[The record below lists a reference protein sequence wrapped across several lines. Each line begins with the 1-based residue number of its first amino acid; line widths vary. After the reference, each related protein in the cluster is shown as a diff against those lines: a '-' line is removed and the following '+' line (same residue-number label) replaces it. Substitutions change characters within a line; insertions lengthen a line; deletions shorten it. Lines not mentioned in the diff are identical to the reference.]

1 MQALIDFCFS
11 QDAAHMIPFAD
22 DIFQLLRLNTQS
34 VLFVILKTP
43 KIVIAFGMNSAFS
56 KFCCL
61 KNEIKKRLLNVPLH
75 PNLVRDIDNF
85 STSTLMSFPFTS
97 KIVAMIIIFYE
108 LIKFN

>member
-22 DIFQLLRLNTQS
+22 DMFQLLRLNAQS

-61 KNEIKKRLLNVPLH
+61 KNEIKKRLLNVLYIPTWLE
-75 PNLVRDIDNF
+75 
-85 STSTLMSFPFTS
+85 T
-97 KIVAMIIIFYE
+97 
-108 LIKFN
+108 

>member
-22 DIFQLLRLNTQS
+22 DIFQLLRLNTQF
-34 VLFVILKTP
+34 VLFVILN
-43 KIVIAFGMNSAFS
+43 VIAFGMNSVFS
-56 KFCCL
+56 KFYCL

-85 STSTLMSFPFTS
+85 STSILMSFPFTS